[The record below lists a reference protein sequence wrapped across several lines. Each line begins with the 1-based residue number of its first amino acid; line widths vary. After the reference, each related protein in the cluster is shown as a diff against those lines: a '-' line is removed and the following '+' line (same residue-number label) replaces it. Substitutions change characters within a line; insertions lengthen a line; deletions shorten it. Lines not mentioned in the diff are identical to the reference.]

1 MIPSGIIPLD
11 VHLGGVFP
19 GRMHLLTGAT
29 GTGKTTAGLQ
39 FLNDGL
45 QRGECI
51 GLLTADRLDDLV
63 AHAHSVGLE
72 LEPAVRRNQLLLL
85 RYRSDFSNQLD
96 WRSTA
101 GGVIDELRRLLSDV
115 QPTRVVVDAIAP
127 FLLAGIASGSAL
139 SALCSLLEE
148 IGTTTLVTHAGSIT
162 EHHDVRMDVL
172 VQRAAA
178 IIQLSRADDGQHRL
192 QIVQS
197 RPRSAPTEPIAYD
210 IRSGFGLA
218 LVETAKSAI
227 VKRAS
232 SRSRASAL
240 GGGAPS

>member
-1 MIPSGIIPLD
+1 MVPSGIIPLD

-45 QRGECI
+45 QNGEPI
-51 GLLTADRLDDLV
+51 VLLTADRLDDLV

-72 LEPAVRRNQLLLL
+72 LEPAVRSNQLLLL

-96 WRSTA
+96 CSGPA
-101 GGVIDELRRLLSDV
+101 YGVSDEFRRLLSDV
-115 QPTRVVVDAIAP
+115 QPTRVVIDPIAP
-127 FLLAGIASGSAL
+127 FLSAGVASGSAL
-139 SALCSLLEE
+139 SVLGSLLEE

-162 EHHDVRMDVL
+162 EHHDVRMDLL

-197 RPRSAPTEPIAYD
+197 RPRSAPTEPIAYV

-218 LVETAKSAI
+218 LVETAKRA
-227 VKRAS
+227 VAKRAS
-232 SRSRASAL
+232 SRSRAAAL
-240 GGGAPS
+240 REGAPS